1 MISQPSTSTLVRI
14 SSQSK
19 ATRPLISQQSHYTEN
34 CSFQTLF
41 SLSNQQS
48 VHNISQLSLLTQYL
62 HTMNFNPARTPYINQ
77 SPKFRAARL
86 ASTDACSAPREEEKH
101 ASSRIGRDI
110 KHFFD
115 CFHQDSSM
123 DPIFSSAARNA
134 TTQVESRSRRRYPI
148 APSNNTP
155 SQPFFYES
163 FYGQEENKKHLHCR
177 DRHRGGTLSSAQS
190 MSRRRKLDSILKSVD
205 DLLHVVLKSNRRA
218 Y

>member
-1 MISQPSTSTLVRI
+1 
-14 SSQSK
+14 
-19 ATRPLISQQSHYTEN
+19 
-34 CSFQTLF
+34 
-41 SLSNQQS
+41 
-48 VHNISQLSLLTQYL
+48 
-62 HTMNFNPARTPYINQ
+62 MNFNPARTQYINQ
-77 SPKFRAARL
+77 SPKLPRATGL
-86 ASTDACSAPREEEKH
+86 ASTGACSAPALEEEKH

>member
-1 MISQPSTSTLVRI
+1 MPTTTRNKTKLYHAEEDKALFNF
-14 SSQSK
+14 SSS
-19 ATRPLISQQSHYTEN
+19 IIG
-34 CSFQTLF
+34 
-41 SLSNQQS
+41 SNQQS
-48 VHNISQLSLLTQYL
+48 VHYISQLSLLTQYL
-62 HTMNFNPARTPYINQ
+62 HTMNFNPARTQYINQ
-77 SPKFRAARL
+77 SPKLPRATGL
-86 ASTDACSAPREEEKH
+86 ASTGACSAPALEEEKH

>member
-1 MISQPSTSTLVRI
+1 
-14 SSQSK
+14 
-19 ATRPLISQQSHYTEN
+19 
-34 CSFQTLF
+34 
-41 SLSNQQS
+41 
-48 VHNISQLSLLTQYL
+48 
-62 HTMNFNPARTPYINQ
+62 MNFNPARTQYINQ
-77 SPKFRAARL
+77 SPKLPRATGL
-86 ASTDACSAPREEEKH
+86 ASTGACSAPALEEEKH

-177 DRHRGGTLSSAQS
+177 DRHRGGTLSSAQL

-205 DLLHVVLKSNRRA
+205 DLLVLKSNRRA

>member
-1 MISQPSTSTLVRI
+1 
-14 SSQSK
+14 
-19 ATRPLISQQSHYTEN
+19 
-34 CSFQTLF
+34 
-41 SLSNQQS
+41 
-48 VHNISQLSLLTQYL
+48 
-62 HTMNFNPARTPYINQ
+62 MNFNPARTQYINQ
-77 SPKFRAARL
+77 SPKLPRATGL
-86 ASTDACSAPREEEKH
+86 ASTGACSAPALEEEKH

-163 FYGQEENKKHLHCR
+163 FYGQEENKKPLYCR
-177 DRHRGGTLSSAQS
+177 DRHRGGTLSSVQS

>member
-1 MISQPSTSTLVRI
+1 
-14 SSQSK
+14 
-19 ATRPLISQQSHYTEN
+19 LISQQSHYTEN

-86 ASTDACSAPREEEKH
+86 ASTDACSAPLEEEKH

-115 CFHQDSSM
+115 CCHQDCSM
-123 DPIFSSAARNA
+123 DLIFSSAARNA

-155 SQPFFYES
+155 SQPYFYES
-163 FYGQEENKKHLHCR
+163 FYGQEENKKPLHCR

-205 DLLHVVLKSNRRA
+205 DLLVLKSNRHA

>member
-1 MISQPSTSTLVRI
+1 MPTTTRNKTKLYHAEEDKALFNF
-14 SSQSK
+14 SSS
-19 ATRPLISQQSHYTEN
+19 IIG
-34 CSFQTLF
+34 
-41 SLSNQQS
+41 SNQQS
-48 VHNISQLSLLTQYL
+48 VHYISQLSLLTKYL
-62 HTMNFNPARTPYINQ
+62 HTMNFNPARTQYINQ
-77 SPKFRAARL
+77 SPKLPRATGL
-86 ASTDACSAPREEEKH
+86 ASTGACSAPALEEEKH

>member
-1 MISQPSTSTLVRI
+1 MPTTTRNKTKLYHAEEDKALFNF
-14 SSQSK
+14 SSS
-19 ATRPLISQQSHYTEN
+19 IIG
-34 CSFQTLF
+34 
-41 SLSNQQS
+41 SNQQS
-48 VHNISQLSLLTQYL
+48 VHYISQLSLLTQYL
-62 HTMNFNPARTPYINQ
+62 HTMNFNPARTQYINQ
-77 SPKFRAARL
+77 SPKLPRATGL
-86 ASTDACSAPREEEKH
+86 ASTGACSAPALEEEKH

-155 SQPFFYES
+155 ASQPFFYES

-205 DLLHVVLKSNRRA
+205 DLLVLKSNRHA